1 MSLKYL
7 FTNKYFRLFTNRY
20 LVVGVFFVIWMIFL
34 DANSYLIH
42 RELNNEIDK
51 LDEKKQFF
59 SDEIE
64 RDKRAI
70 QELKDSEK
78 LEEYARD
85 KFFMKRNNEDIF
97 IIENDTSTHE

>member
-1 MSLKYL
+1 MSLKEL